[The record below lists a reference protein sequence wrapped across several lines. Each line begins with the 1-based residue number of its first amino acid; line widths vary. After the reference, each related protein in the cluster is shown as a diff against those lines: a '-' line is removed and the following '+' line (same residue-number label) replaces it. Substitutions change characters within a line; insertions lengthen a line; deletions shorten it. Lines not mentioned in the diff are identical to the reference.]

1 MSPCAKSGTGRGS
14 GWYGARVCTI
24 EVFVVGPRQ
33 RHGEVQDVLDGAE
46 LAKLKFNTES

>member
-1 MSPCAKSGTGRGS
+1 M
-14 GWYGARVCTI
+14 CTI